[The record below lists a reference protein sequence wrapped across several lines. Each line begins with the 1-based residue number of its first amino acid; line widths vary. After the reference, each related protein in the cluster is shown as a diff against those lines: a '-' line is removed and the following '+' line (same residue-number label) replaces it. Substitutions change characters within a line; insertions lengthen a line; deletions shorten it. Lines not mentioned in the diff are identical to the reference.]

1 MTQRLAN
8 EALLD
13 ERWALFRKELL
24 LRIDRNPELYLDAN
38 IQFQVIRGRVMN
50 SNTTERSRRLGDEKS
65 SSNLLA
71 DSKTRGRPC
80 KTSVW
85 WPFLV

>member
-1 MTQRLAN
+1 MSQRLAN
-8 EALLD
+8 ESLLD

-50 SNTTERSRRLGDEKS
+50 ANATERHDGLEFTDRFRLKEHVPVG
-65 SSNLLA
+65 
-71 DSKTRGRPC
+71 
-80 KTSVW
+80 
-85 WPFLV
+85 